1 MLTKALSLSINK
13 LSHDMLTIK
22 MKASSQIYH
31 NLNDPTIM
39 GDVEPN
45 IKRHKKSWLGNLWLV
60 YIFF

>member
-45 IKRHKKSWLGNLWLV
+45 IKRHKKS
-60 YIFF
+60 